1 MGRFDS
7 SRSRVAP
14 VFDRLRAIHHT
25 GRSWLPTLLSLPAR
39 EPRVTVEPSSGPLKK
54 ACWWPEEE
62 RLPAP
67 KELLRRLVQN
77 AAAPQSDAA
86 WGGEQTKQKRM
97 SLTHHDPN
105 VIAEAMKLLD
115 RAAAVD
121 ERAWY
126 VLEGP
131 SCPDVFGDYHLVVVI
146 EGKRTERHP
155 PRLRPG
161 CRFAIKCCGTS
172 TPRGPGEA
180 IASFSAF
187 SLSKVTRVTA

>member
-14 VFDRLRAIHHT
+14 VFDRLRAIDLT

-39 EPRVTVEPSSGPLKK
+39 EPRVTVAPSSGPLKK
-54 ACWWPEEE
+54 ARWWPEEE
-62 RLPAP
+62 RLLAP
-67 KELLRRLVQN
+67 KELLRWLVQN

-86 WGGEQTKQKRM
+86 WGGEQTKQKRI

-115 RAAAVD
+115 GAAAAD

-126 VLEGP
+126 VWREP
-131 SCPDVFGDYHLVVVI
+131 AVPTCFW
-146 EGKRTERHP
+146 
-155 PRLRPG
+155 RLT
-161 CRFAIKCCGTS
+161 IS
-172 TPRGPGEA
+172 W
-180 IASFSAF
+180 S
-187 SLSKVTRVTA
+187 